1 MRLGDGETSRHPRD
15 LRDRKSDLLQPP
27 AQRGHR
33 MGVPWVSRA
42 RSDAYWEQQVSGEAR
57 SCDSGETTK
66 SASSDTRPTLADH
79 SLTHRNTDATDA
91 PPADHSE

>member
-1 MRLGDGETSRHPRD
+1 
-15 LRDRKSDLLQPP
+15 
-27 AQRGHR
+27 
-33 MGVPWVSRA
+33 MGVPWASRA

-79 SLTHRNTDATDA
+79 SLTHRNLTQPTPHLQITASKG
-91 PPADHSE
+91 H